1 MATSRRAKRIVSRT
15 LLVLAFSLVLVG
27 YLLNRRTVSPDLSAV
42 AAYFHGQLITQGLQ
56 PALAPLI
63 AKPDRPV
70 SITDLPLDLSR
81 PATQA
86 VGSALAVYP
95 PGFVDKLVHRIALAG
110 QITLWNTQVG
120 GFFVAD
126 AIALNAHDVASSG
139 GETFLADSFHHE
151 LSSIVR
157 NQVLFNVSDWTAN
170 NPVGFAYASLDE
182 YKRILAQRPP
192 VDGDDALHTQGF
204 VSLYGTTSLDNDW
217 NTYAE
222 QVFGHPRDLADEI
235 RRFPR
240 MRDKTRQLLNVYRR
254 LDPRFGPLFDAT
266 GLSQTSGV
274 GP

>member
-1 MATSRRAKRIVSRT
+1 MATSRRARLIVSRA
-15 LLVLAFSLVLVG
+15 LLVLAFFLILVG
-27 YLLNRRTVSPDLSAV
+27 YVLNRRTVSPDLSAV
-42 AAYFHGQLITQGLQ
+42 AAYFHGQLVTQGLQ

-70 SITDLPLDLSR
+70 SITDLRLDLSR
-81 PATQA
+81 PAIHA
-86 VGSALAVYP
+86 LGSALAVYP
-95 PGFVDKLVHRIALAG
+95 PGFVDRLVHRIALAG

-126 AIALNAHDVASSG
+126 TIALNAHDVASSG

-182 YKRILAQRPP
+182 YKRILAQRLP
-192 VDGDDALHTQGF
+192 VDGDDALHAQGF

-222 QVFGHPRDLADEI
+222 RVLGHPRDLADEI

-240 MRDKTRQLLNVYRR
+240 MRDKTRQLMSVYRR

-266 GLSQTSGV
+266 GLSQTSGA